1 MYARYSEFVQSG
13 TVCAPNIVTVNP
25 FTSHSLSAVMPQPPR
40 PAFSYGNPAA
50 SAASTAEGSR
60 SLQDA
65 NILIIEDEPHIAEFI
80 GEFLQDEGCNV

>member
-1 MYARYSEFVQSG
+1 M
-13 TVCAPNIVTVNP
+13 T
-25 FTSHSLSAVMPQPPR
+25 QPPR

-50 SAASTAEGSR
+50 SAVSTAEGSR

-80 GEFLQDEGCNV
+80 GEFLQDEGCNVQYIVPNGSSNGWRSVPMTWYRS